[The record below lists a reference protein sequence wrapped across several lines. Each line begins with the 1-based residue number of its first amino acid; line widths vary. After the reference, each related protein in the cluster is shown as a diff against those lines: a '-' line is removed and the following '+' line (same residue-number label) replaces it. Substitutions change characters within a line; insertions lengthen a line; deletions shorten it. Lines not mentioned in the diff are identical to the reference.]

1 MKYIVLIMFWA
12 FSIEDVQAP
21 KKDFSYYGEQHHY

>member
-12 FSIEDVQAP
+12 FSIENAEAP
-21 KKDFSYYGEQHHY
+21 YKDFSYYGEQDHY